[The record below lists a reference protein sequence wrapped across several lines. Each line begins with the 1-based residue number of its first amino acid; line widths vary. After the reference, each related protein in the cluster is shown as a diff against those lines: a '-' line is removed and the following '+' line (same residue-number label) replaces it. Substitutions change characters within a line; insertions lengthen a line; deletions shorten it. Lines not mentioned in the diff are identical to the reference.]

1 MKNFIKFIL
10 ASTGISYAFSFII
23 GIFIPVIALAFNL
36 LLTLF
41 CVMFYF
47 IKPSLSEKWIAN
59 FKTRYPN
66 LLMICQTFGIFWL
79 FFIIT
84 IILSIM
90 VFSFTDNYDK
100 TDHIFSLVINYS
112 FNIWLAVILGEIIWT
127 VLANLFKKVKK

>member
-1 MKNFIKFIL
+1 MKNFLKFIL
-10 ASTGISYAFSFII
+10 ASTGIGYALSFII

-41 CVMFYF
+41 CVLFYF

-59 FKTRYPN
+59 FNTRYPN

-112 FNIWLAVILGEIIWT
+112 FNIWLSVILGEIIWT